1 MWHTH
6 VEVADDI
13 GSLCRKA
20 TLQVKADRGVV
31 IAFSFLDFSGLCL
44 LVGLKKPLEV
54 VLLELS
60 DVRVILLLGN
70 LDTLIPSVK
79 LLIHGHGLLDLVVL
93 NEDCLGLV
101 ELLVEDCELSL
112 NSEVI
117 DAFLSH
123 ELVDL
128 PEVVGL

>member
-1 MWHTH
+1 LWHAH
-6 VEVADDI
+6 VEVADNI
-13 GSLCRKA
+13 GSLCREA
-20 TLQVKADRGVV
+20 TLQIETDCGVV

-60 DVRVILLLGN
+60 DVRVILLLSN

-93 NEDCLGLV
+93 DEDCLGLV
-101 ELLVEDCELSL
+101 ELLVEDRELRL

-123 ELVDL
+123 QLVDL
-128 PEVVGL
+128 PEVVSL